1 MKKKVLIILA
11 SIFILSILVLISLY
25 VANSSVREWVDMYIL
40 RKNLVSENLP
50 TILLENENS
59 NIYAYDNH
67 IAVLQDNKLT
77 IYNSYGKEEG
87 TINVSITTPIF
98 KSCGKYLLLTEKDG
112 KNAYL
117 IYNTGLQWQKTMEGN
132 ISKATV
138 NKNGSVG
145 IVLTGTTYKSVIV
158 VYGITGNE
166 EFKTYLSSTIAIDLE
181 ISEDNKYLSF
191 AEINTSGTMIT
202 SIIKTISV
210 EKAKNA
216 PSEAII
222 HTYEEEKNNLVVNI
236 QYYRDKLICQYD
248 DSIYLFNN
256 GKAEKIIDIDSS
268 KTSFIDIDSSGYICN
283 VVETSS
289 GILTSKYELKVINPE
304 SKKESLYLLE
314 SMPKSLYSSNS
325 IIALNLG
332 NEIDFINHNAWLLKS
347 FTSNKSYKSIAIGDS
362 IVGIVYKDRV
372 EIISL

>member
-117 IYNTGLQWQKTMEGN
+117 IYNTGLQWQ
-132 ISKATV
+132 
-138 NKNGSVG
+138 
-145 IVLTGTTYKSVIV
+145 
-158 VYGITGNE
+158 
-166 EFKTYLSSTIAIDLE
+166 
-181 ISEDNKYLSF
+181 
-191 AEINTSGTMIT
+191 
-202 SIIKTISV
+202 
-210 EKAKNA
+210 
-216 PSEAII
+216 
-222 HTYEEEKNNLVVNI
+222 
-236 QYYRDKLICQYD
+236 
-248 DSIYLFNN
+248 
-256 GKAEKIIDIDSS
+256 
-268 KTSFIDIDSSGYICN
+268 
-283 VVETSS
+283 
-289 GILTSKYELKVINPE
+289 
-304 SKKESLYLLE
+304 
-314 SMPKSLYSSNS
+314 
-325 IIALNLG
+325 
-332 NEIDFINHNAWLLKS
+332 
-347 FTSNKSYKSIAIGDS
+347 
-362 IVGIVYKDRV
+362 
-372 EIISL
+372 